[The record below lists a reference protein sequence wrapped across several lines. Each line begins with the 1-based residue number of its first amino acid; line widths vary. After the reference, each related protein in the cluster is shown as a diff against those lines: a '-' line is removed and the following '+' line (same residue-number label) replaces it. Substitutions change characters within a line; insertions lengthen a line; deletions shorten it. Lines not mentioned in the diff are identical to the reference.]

1 MKELLN
7 KNVTYIFYIF
17 AVLILIGSLF
27 IFTFFERTSDEIKQ
41 NNLLSKIEYI
51 DNITTNM
58 SELIQ
63 TSTDNHIYEAL
74 KKSTALRTN
83 LQKSLELFVTNRYR
97 YVYVV
102 DKESQ
107 NSKDFRFLLD
117 GARDNKA
124 EFLES
129 YTPLKIKK
137 WQEVYSTKK
146 SLYFQNKDVE
156 SLWMTYLKPIVI
168 DDKVQAVIAIDFSL
182 ADYNVIVKALKSFS
196 ISFVSIMIFSVFLIF
211 VIVFFSY
218 VDKKRIQKLK
228 KQSQEIH
235 QFNKTLQIKIEEE
248 VEKNRKKDQ
257 QLIQQSRLAQMGE
270 MISMIAH
277 QWRQPLSAINSTAI
291 AINFKAQLN
300 QLDAQELIE
309 MSDKISSF
317 SQHLST
323 TIDDFRDFF
332 KPNKEKKQVT
342 YNEIIESVLN
352 IVETSLKNCNITVIK
367 EMHSEIVFNT
377 YANELKQVILNLI
390 QNAQDILLEREISN
404 PTIVIKTEENSL
416 SVSDNGGGVP
426 SEIIEKI
433 FDPYFSTK
441 TEKNGRGLGLYM
453 SKMII
458 QEHCGGELR
467 VENIGDGAQFT
478 IQLPQEV

>member
-7 KNVTYIFYIF
+7 KNMTYVFYIF
-17 AVLILIGSLF
+17 AALILTGALLIYTLF
-27 IFTFFERTSDEIKQ
+27 EKTSVAIRQ
-41 NNLLSKIEYI
+41 NNLLSNIEYI

-58 SELIQ
+58 SALIQ

-74 KKSTALRTN
+74 KKSTALRAN
-83 LQKSLELFVTNRYR
+83 LQKSLELFVTNLYR

-102 DKESQ
+102 DKEQQ

-124 EFLES
+124 EFLEN
-129 YTPLKIKK
+129 YTPLNIQK

-168 DDKVQAVIAIDFSL
+168 DNKVQAIIAIDFSL
-182 ADYNVIVKALKSFS
+182 SDYNIIVEALKKLH
-196 ISFVSIMIFSVFLIF
+196 ISFISIILFAIFLFF
-211 VIVFFSY
+211 VIAFFSY
-218 VDKKRIQKLK
+218 VDKKRIQKLTR
-228 KQSQEIH
+228 QSQKIRK
-235 QFNKTLQIKIEEE
+235 FNKTLQIKIEEE

-277 QWRQPLSAINSTAI
+277 QWRQPLSAINSAAI

-300 QLDAQELIE
+300 KLDAQELIE

-317 SQHLST
+317 SQHLSA

>member
-1 MKELLN
+1 MKKLLN
-7 KNVTYIFYIF
+7 KNITYIFYIF
-17 AVLILIGSLF
+17 AVLILVGSLF
-27 IFTFFERTSDEIKQ
+27 IFTLFERTSDEIKQ
-41 NNLLSKIEYI
+41 NNLLSMIEYI

-74 KKSTALRTN
+74 KKNRALRAN

-97 YVYVV
+97 YIYVV

-146 SLYFQNKDVE
+146 ALYFQNKDVE

-168 DDKVQAVIAIDFSL
+168 DDKVQAIIAIDFSL
-182 ADYNVIVKALKSFS
+182 ADYDVIVKSLKKFS
-196 ISFVSIMIFSVFLIF
+196 ISFISIMIFSVFLFF
-211 VIVFFSY
+211 VIAFFSY

-228 KQSQEIH
+228 EQSQEIQ

-248 VEKNRKKDQ
+248 VEKNRQKDQ
-257 QLIQQSRLAQMGE
+257 QLMQQSRLAQMGE

-300 QLDAQELIE
+300 QLDAQEMTEL
-309 MSDKISSF
+309 SGKISSF
-317 SQHLST
+317 SQDLSR
-323 TIDDFRDFF
+323 TIDDFGSFF
-332 KPNKEKKQVT
+332 KPNKEKKNVT
-342 YNEIIESVLN
+342 YNEIVTSVLG
-352 IVETSLKNCNITVIK
+352 IIEISLKDNNIKLIK
-367 EMHSEIVFNT
+367 ELNSEVVFHT
-377 YANELKQVILNLI
+377 YVNELKQVILNLV
-390 QNAQDILLEREISN
+390 QNANDILREREITN
-404 PTIVIKTEENSL
+404 ATIIIKTESNKL
-416 SVSDNGGGVP
+416 SISDNGGGI
-426 SEIIEKI
+426 SNKIIDKI

-441 TEKNGRGLGLYM
+441 KEKNGKGLGLYIG
-453 SKMII
+453 KMII
-458 QEHCGGELR
+458 QDYCDGELS
-467 VENIGDGAQFT
+467 VKNINNGTQFI
-478 IQLPQEV
+478 IQLPI